1 MNHLLDI
8 SVEETKE
15 NLTLKESKKNNH
27 KITICLAM
35 MIVLALISFW
45 LFCDGIKAGAEA
57 LTVHYENAY
66 SGEKDKAYQIMYNNA
81 FEKAEKKYHVSNRG
95 VISIKNLEEISRLEI
110 IKANDVEF
118 ITENRNEN
126 SGKITAWLEV
136 TGEGTFVIDLQAA
149 EFIIDDEH
157 QYVLVRVSHPT
168 LTDVSITDT
177 QKRFFEDDWK
187 NGSYREGVELA
198 QKQRNEAS
206 MRIQKSLMANQYVYL
221 NAKSVAES
229 MIQNLV
235 KQFNPDIPELKV
247 EVEFMD

>member
-27 KITICLAM
+27 KITICLAT

-157 QYVLVRVSHPT
+157 QYVLVRVPHPT

>member
-1 MNHLLDI
+1 MNHLSDTT
-8 SVEETKE
+8 VEETTE
-15 NLTLKESKKNNH
+15 NITLKESKKNNH
-27 KITICLAM
+27 KITICLVM
-35 MIVLALISFW
+35 MIILAMISFW
-45 LFCDGIKAGAEA
+45 LFRDGIKAGAEA

-66 SGEKDKAYQIMYNNA
+66 SGEKDKAYQDMYHNA

-95 VISIKNLEEISRLEI
+95 VISIKNLEEISRLEV

-118 ITENRNEN
+118 IIEDRDEN

-157 QYVLVRVSHPT
+157 QYVLVRVPYPT
-168 LTDVSITDT
+168 LADISITDT

-206 MRIQKSLMANQYVYL
+206 VCIQKSLMANQYVYL